1 MKSFLAIYFPS
12 SAQTGTEQ
20 VLREVIAGAYAE
32 AALCKC
38 PFYIQ
43 QVRDM
48 AEVSGSLGLMGMFS
62 ASIRKS
68 DYLKLGIP
76 LVNVSNYSGPV
87 AGMANVLSDDATVG
101 RMAAEH
107 LLAKGYRHFL
117 AVGQAGPRWSLDR
130 LGGFIHAVQ
139 AGGHPVQAVDLDPAD
154 LRSGFAPS
162 AYLQRI
168 WEQISPLLRD
178 APLATGIFAA
188 NDWLAWPILQLFR
201 EKTPERLHT
210 TALLGVDN
218 LHDQLFDPSRTA
230 GLSSIQPGFR
240 KMGARG
246 LRLLIDAARDGREI
260 DGALEHVPPAKLHTR
275 GSTAGTACEDPVVS
289 NVVRELWAAL
299 QAGEDLSIR
308 DLARRHGMSLR
319 NMELRFEAQLG
330 LSARM
335 LVADMRVQYGQEL
348 LRDTDAPIGEVSE
361 RCGYANST
369 TFSTSFGKKTGFTPK
384 EWRIKHR
391 TVPSD

>member
-1 MKSFLAIYFPS
+1 MKSSLAIYFPS
-12 SAQTGTEQ
+12 SAHMGTEQ

-32 AALCKC
+32 AAVCKC

-43 QVRDM
+43 QVRDL
-48 AEVSGSLGLMGMFS
+48 ADVAGSLGLMGMFS
-62 ASIRKS
+62 ASMRKS
-68 DYLKLGIP
+68 GYLKLGIP

-87 AGMANVLSDDATVG
+87 TGMGNVLSDDAAVG

-117 AVGQAGPRWSLDR
+117 AVGQAGPRWSLER
-130 LGGFIHAVQ
+130 LGGFIKVVQ
-139 AGGHPVQAVDLDPAD
+139 AGGHPVQAVDLDPVD
-154 LRSGFAPS
+154 LRAGFAPA
-162 AYLQRI
+162 AYLQKI

-188 NDWLAWPILQLFR
+188 NDWLAWPILQQLR
-201 EKTPERLHT
+201 EKAPERLHT

-240 KMGARG
+240 EMGARG
-246 LRLLIDAARDGREI
+246 LRLLIDAARDGRETR
-260 DGALEHVPPAKLHTR
+260 GVLELVPPAKLHAR
-275 GSTAGTACEDPVVS
+275 GSTAGSACEDPVVS
-289 NVVRELWAAL
+289 KVVRILWAAL
-299 QAGEDLSIR
+299 QEGEDLPIR

-319 NMELRFEAQLG
+319 NLELRFEAQLG
-330 LSARM
+330 ISARM
-335 LVADMRVQYGQEL
+335 LIADMRIQYGQEL
-348 LRDTDAPIGEVSE
+348 LRDTDLPIGEVSE

-369 TFSTSFGKKTGFTPK
+369 TFSTTFGKKTGSTPR

-391 TVPSD
+391 TAPAV